1 MFDILKALEY
11 LHSMKPQII
20 HRDIKPEN
28 ILVNKKMLQIADF
41 GWSNENDN
49 KEVRNTFCGTP
60 DYLAP
65 EMILGNGHNEKLD
78 MWTVGILMY
87 ELLHGKPPFTPKKRK
102 HNRRVQQREIEK
114 NILNGN
120 IEFEKS
126 ISRDSKEVMIAL
138 LNGNKDLRPAANQV
152 LGFPYFAKRRQ
163 LLAKKMERQSDRS
176 ISSNALENENKDL
189 RKRLE
194 EREKQ
199 LQEREFALKTASES
213 VSALKKKNETL
224 EAQVKNLESMQRGS
238 RRYVKG
244 GYNSSVGILN
254 EKSGRGGFYNESLPK
269 KVEKG
274 GKSRSKK
281 LENEKLKREL
291 KGLRDEHKLVRIKAQ
306 KMESDLKILENE
318 LKNSR
323 SLNIKFFD
331 KHKALSILISNF
343 YQRHCLEN
351 SRGGQ
356 TQDKL
361 DFEDM
366 FKKLEHVF
374 EEFKLMRFRM
384 TRASENYNNMIETSN
399 AYSVSSQNKSNS
411 NQSLRRLGT
420 RTSRRGTT
428 RRLRRVIQ
436 TTIWGV
442 RGRNTGEG
450 R

>member
-1 MFDILKALEY
+1 MWDILKALEY
-11 LHSMKPQII
+11 LHSMSPQII

-28 ILVNKKMLQIADF
+28 ILINKKTLQIADF

-138 LNGNKDLRPAANQV
+138 LNGNKDLRPAATEV
-152 LGFPYFAKRRQ
+152 LDFPYFAKRKQ
-163 LLAKKMERQSDRS
+163 YLARKMERQSDRS

-194 EREKQ
+194 EKDKL
-199 LQEREFALKTASES
+199 LQEREFALKSASDS
-213 VSALKKKNETL
+213 MTALKKKNEVL
-224 EAQVKNLESMQRGS
+224 EAKLQQVESSQRGS
-238 RRYVKG
+238 RRYLKG
-244 GYNSSVGILN
+244 TYNSSVGVLN
-254 EKSGRGGFYNESLPK
+254 ESSGRGGFYNESLPK

-274 GKSRSKK
+274 GKGRSKK
-281 LENEKLKREL
+281 LENEKLKREV
-291 KGLRDEHKLVRIKAQ
+291 KGLRDEQKLARLKVQ

-351 SRGGQ
+351 SRGAP

-361 DFEDM
+361 DFEEM
-366 FKKLEHVF
+366 FKKLEFVF

-384 TRASENYNNMIETSN
+384 TRASENYSNVIDTSN
-399 AYSVSSQNKSNS
+399 AYSVSSQNKSES
-411 NQSLRRLGT
+411 DQSRRRSGT
-420 RTSRRGTT
+420 RTSRRATT
-428 RRLRRVIQ
+428 SCR
-436 TTIWGV
+436 
-442 RGRNTGEG
+442 
-450 R
+450 

>member
-11 LHSMKPQII
+11 LHSMSPPII

-28 ILVNKKMLQIADF
+28 ILINNKVLQIADF
-41 GWSNENDN
+41 GWSNENDM

-102 HNRRVQQREIEK
+102 HNRRMQQREIEK

-120 IEFEKS
+120 IEFEKT

-138 LNGNKDLRPAANQV
+138 LNGNKDLRPQAHQV
-152 LGFPYFAKRRQ
+152 LQFPYFAKRIQ
-163 LLAKKMERQSDRS
+163 YLSKKLERQSDRS

-189 RKRLE
+189 KKKIEAMEKRLN
-194 EREKQ
+194 EKEGM
-199 LQEREFALKTASES
+199 LVNANNNIKSLKN
-213 VSALKKKNETL
+213 KN
-224 EAQVKNLESMQRGS
+224 QNLEIIVQQLENRGS

-244 GYNSSVGILN
+244 NYNSSVGIIN
-254 EKSGRGGFYNESLPK
+254 ENSMRGGGYFNDSLPK
-269 KVEKG
+269 KNEKG
-274 GKSRSKK
+274 GKNRSRK
-281 LENEKLKREL
+281 LENEKLKREIKSL
-291 KGLRDEHKLVRIKAQ
+291 KEENNLAKLKTQ
-306 KMESDLKILENE
+306 KIESDLKILENE

-331 KHKALSILISNF
+331 KHKSLSILISNF

-351 SRGGQ
+351 SQ
-356 TQDKL
+356 NSKTQDKL

-366 FKKLEHVF
+366 FKKLELIF
-374 EEFKLMRFRM
+374 EEFKVNKFRLS
-384 TRASENYNNMIETSN
+384 RNSENPSNMIETSN
-399 AYSVSSQNKSNS
+399 AYSI
-411 NQSLRRLGT
+411 QSKRKIYEM
-420 RTSRRGTT
+420 TT
-428 RRLRRVIQ
+428 QLVLIPFLL
-436 TTIWGV
+436 
-442 RGRNTGEG
+442 
-450 R
+450 